1 VIKILHKSPVNE
13 SIIFGFNSVKDKT
26 NPESIENNGVARI
39 RKWDVNKQLDF
50 QNNIE
55 SSKLTE
61 LSDKLENLPHERIN
75 PNIIDSLTGDLCNIL
90 ITSARKALGSKASGQ
105 WTSEKRQLKSC
116 TVKFTNDFKK

>member
-1 VIKILHKSPVNE
+1 MSACYFIFMQLQSKIKLIRKHRKQR
-13 SIIFGFNSVKDKT
+13 
-26 NPESIENNGVARI
+26 VARI

-55 SSKLTE
+55 SSKLIE

-90 ITSARKALGSKASGQ
+90 ITSARKTLGSNSGKNHK
-105 WTSEKRQLKSC
+105 EKQFLSKPWFDLDC
-116 TVKFTNDFKK
+116 KFARKYF